1 MSHIFAIGDIHGC
14 FDKLKN
20 LMDKINWDP
29 AEDTLVFMGDYI
41 DRGPESYQVIEY
53 LLGLKKQSE
62 NLVFLMGN
70 HEQLF
75 QEYLAGKSKQLF
87 LFNGG
92 LNTLASYP
100 EHGRNIPDAHIEFLS
115 SLLLYYETEEYIF
128 VHAGLR
134 EGIPLHQ
141 QSIKDLIWIREEFIL
156 SDYDYGKKVV
166 FGHTPFDKPLV
177 QDNKIGI
184 DTGAV
189 YGGMLTCLELP
200 EVNFYS
206 V

>member
-100 EHGRNIPDAHIEFLS
+100 EQGRNIPDAHIEFLS